1 MNTLVK
7 NNVSVTFFRKKF
19 FFLLRNN
26 PKLANVIYEVFIQGG
41 HAYVIGGYIRS
52 LLDNSHVRDIDIIVD
67 LPSSKLE
74 EIVAIYC
81 TDFSKNRHGGIKMTF
96 NSLTVDVWCL
106 NDNWAFRE
114 NVVNYNV
121 NYNENK
127 VLESIAAGC
136 FYNYDALVVNMLSGN
151 FNIRYY
157 LDCMH
162 KKELSILKSN
172 PNYANL
178 NPTTEA
184 NILRAFYL
192 KRVHDFKFSPNVSN
206 YIVSKMPTISLDIKE
221 SLQRLIDKLQMY
233 PKYNLLTAEYLK
245 KEYMNLLFSQRE
257 TSLEQYLLSYD
268 YFLSENDKT

>member
-1 MNTLVK
+1 MNTLVE
-7 NNVSVTFFRKKF
+7 NNVSVTFFKKNTLL
-19 FFLLRNN
+19 LLRNN
-26 PKLANVIYEVFIQGG
+26 PKLANVIYEVFAQGG
-41 HAYVIGGYIRS
+41 RAYVIGGYVRS
-52 LLDNSHVRDIDIIVD
+52 LLDNSHIRDVDIIVD
-67 LPSSKLE
+67 FPSSKLE
-74 EIVAIYC
+74 EIVAAYC
-81 TDFSKNRHGGIKMTF
+81 TDFSKNRHGGIKMSL
-96 NSLTVDVWCL
+96 NGLTVDVWCL

-114 NVVNYNV
+114 NVVNYN
-121 NYNENK
+121 EDK
-127 VLESIAAGC
+127 VLECIATGC

-192 KRVHDFKFSPNVSN
+192 KRVQNFKFSASLSN

-221 SLQRLIDKLQMY
+221 ALQQLIDKLQMY

-245 KEYMNLLFSQRE
+245 KEYMNLLFSQKE
-257 TSLEQYLLSYD
+257 TLLEQYLLSYD
-268 YFLSENDKT
+268 YFLS